1 MLKQITV
8 RQNRIK
14 PSFVTD
20 KERLAGK
27 EAKKLLKEGK
37 IVMDRDIGNQVL
49 IKKGDVV
56 TVVYRTDKM
65 QITAKV
71 EALGDG
77 GKGDKIEMLNPKSKK
92 TLFGRVIDKDTVEAE
107 IQ

>member
-1 MLKQITV
+1 M
-8 RQNRIK
+8 
-14 PSFVTD
+14 
-20 KERLAGK
+20 
-27 EAKKLLKEGK
+27 
-37 IVMDRDIGNQVL
+37 L